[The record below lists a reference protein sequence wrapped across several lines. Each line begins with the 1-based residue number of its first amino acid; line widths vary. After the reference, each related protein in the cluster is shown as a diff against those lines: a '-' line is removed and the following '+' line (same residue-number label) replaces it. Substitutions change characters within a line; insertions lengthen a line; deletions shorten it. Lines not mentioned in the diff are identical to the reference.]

1 MINAG
6 FDSSNE
12 PYLTGI
18 MQTLKYR
25 AYMHLKTKS
34 NILVKKAARLLGVL
48 DEYGILKEDEIFISV
63 SQDDIGDPEYINGR
77 VLLTKKF
84 YFFIFY

>member
-6 FDSSNE
+6 VETEKE
-12 PYLTGI
+12 PYFKGLVE
-18 MQTLKYR
+18 TLRYR

-48 DEYGILKEDEIFISV
+48 DELGLLKEDEIFLAV
-63 SQDDIGDPEYINGR
+63 S
-77 VLLTKKF
+77 
-84 YFFIFY
+84 